1 MLVKSRGIVL
11 NFIKFK
17 ETSIIARIYTENY
30 GIQSMLINGIRS
42 RKSLT
47 SVALF
52 QPLTFLD
59 LVFFFKEE
67 KTIRRIQEVKCSIP
81 FQSVP
86 FDIRKSCM
94 ALFISEVLTKVLKEE
109 TADQT
114 LFSFIFSGII
124 YLDQEDY
131 QPDFHIWFLIHLS
144 FHLGFGP
151 ENATDIVH
159 ESNDYLGLI
168 DRLIQSEPYT
178 AVFNSNIQRKRAL
191 EYIVNFYSRNIGS
204 FGELRSLKVLDELFA
219 G

>member
-11 NFIKFK
+11 NYIKFK

-42 RKSLT
+42 RKSQT

-67 KTIRRIQEVKCSIP
+67 KAIRRIQEVKCPIP
-81 FQSVP
+81 FHSVP
-86 FDIRKSCM
+86 FDVRKSCM

-109 TADQT
+109 AGDQKM
-114 LFSFIFSGII
+114 FSFIFGGIM
-124 YLDQEDY
+124 YLDQENY
-131 QPDFHIWFLIHLS
+131 QPDFHIWFLVHLS

-151 ENATDIVH
+151 ERALDVVH
-159 ESNDYLGLI
+159 ESNDYIKRI
-168 DRLIQSEPYT
+168 DQLIQSEPYIP
-178 AVFNSNIQRKRAL
+178 VFNSNTQRKRAL
-191 EYIVNFYSRNIGS
+191 EYVINFYRRNIGS